1 MKAKQKITLKHM
13 FLRDM
18 SVSLSC
24 IALLILSILSF
35 VRGVRTEFGTYYD
48 GMPGSMYFVAGS
60 FFLGIFLLQYFLI
73 STIVDEKMY
82 RKRKS
87 DLSAAGSLSAD
98 MKGGN
103 YM

>member
-1 MKAKQKITLKHM
+1 MKVKQKITLKHM

-35 VRGVRTEFGTYYD
+35 VRGIRTEFGTYYD
-48 GMPGSMYFVAGS
+48 GMSGSMYFVAGS

-73 STIVDEKMY
+73 STMVDEKMR
-82 RKRKS
+82 RKQ
-87 DLSAAGSLSAD
+87 
-98 MKGGN
+98 KGQ
-103 YM
+103 